1 MVVMVVVK
9 VTTQERVMQ
18 EAKTVEMRR
27 MVVMEI
33 VMVLVKVRFEI
44 A

>member
-1 MVVMVVVK
+1 MAVVK
-9 VTTQERVMQ
+9 VMTQERVMQ